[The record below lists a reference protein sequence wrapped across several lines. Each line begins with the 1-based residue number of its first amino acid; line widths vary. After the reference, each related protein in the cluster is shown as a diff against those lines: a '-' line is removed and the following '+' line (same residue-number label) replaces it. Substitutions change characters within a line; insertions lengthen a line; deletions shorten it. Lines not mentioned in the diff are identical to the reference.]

1 VTLLRSYYL
10 YFTKDCDIYLYY
22 KGFYYLMSKVMDIG
36 FLYLFGCCSINVI
49 WNRLW

>member
-1 VTLLRSYYL
+1 
-10 YFTKDCDIYLYY
+10 
-22 KGFYYLMSKVMDIG
+22 MSKVMDIG